1 MSLLVKITLPIAV
14 AIAAIWG
21 YLNYAHPI
29 ETAPAPQIAEAVQPT
44 STPAAVAPTP
54 AEQLSARG
62 TTDTAL
68 DADLQDIDAQL
79 KAASQSSAAI
89 DAGLTDQAGNTTY

>member
-1 MSLLVKITLPIAV
+1 MSLLVKITLPIIVAV
-14 AIAAIWG
+14 AAIWG
-21 YLNYAHPI
+21 YVNYAHPI
-29 ETAPAPQIAEAVQPT
+29 EPTPAPQVAEVQPT
-44 STPAAVAPTP
+44 STPVVAQTP

-79 KAASQSSAAI
+79 QAASQSSAAI